1 MPLLFRVV
9 RFGAVS
15 LKTAFHAS
23 LARVSY
29 LQLPCALILT
39 LFLCAAAFAADG
51 LLWFEQGRPTEQAR
65 QAVGILA
72 HAADEGLDPANYGA
86 GNLGL
91 AVAAA
96 DREPAWTVEAL
107 AGLDRDL
114 TAAMRRY
121 LSDLHFGQVDPRLIS
136 ENYSSTVRA
145 FDAAKVLE
153 DAVHGKR
160 LIEAVAQAA
169 PPFPLYAE
177 LRQALAQYRRLAAD
191 TAQTPLW
198 KTRLPALPDK
208 KVELGQSYEG
218 LPMITQRLV
227 ALGDMPVE
235 SFASTQYSPETAEGI
250 MAFQERHGLEPDG
263 VIGRQTIAALDVSP
277 AGRVRQIEL
286 TMERLRWTP
295 LLKAPRVI
303 VVNVP
308 ENYLDAYEVKG
319 DEIELKARMRVITG
333 NAPDNRTPIFD
344 LEMTAI
350 EFSPYWNVPY
360 SIASKELVPELR
372 DYPNRFVRQGF
383 EFVSG
388 GGVIREF
395 SYSSLD
401 AVMRGEMRIR
411 QRSGPKN
418 AMGPIK
424 FVMPNKDSIYLHYT
438 ASPRLFERYRRD
450 LSHGCVR
457 VEQPVE
463 LAKFVLRN
471 QPEWDEARIRAAMDS
486 GESYTLPLQ
495 EPVRVVIAYKTVK
508 VRDDGQILFFAD
520 VYGQDRLLDRAL
532 RGAQSTVNRG
542 I

>member
-1 MPLLFRVV
+1 MNASVRHAFR
-9 RFGAVS
+9 GIAHP
-15 LKTAFHAS
+15 AP
-23 LARVSY
+23 
-29 LQLPCALILT
+29 LPCALALT
-39 LFLCAAAFAADG
+39 LFLCTAALAGDAP
-51 LLWFEQGRPTEQAR
+51 LWFDHGRPNEQAH
-65 QAVGILA
+65 QAVDILA
-72 HAADEGLDPANYGA
+72 HAAAEGLNPANYDA
-86 GNLGL
+86 KALGP

-96 DREPAWTVEAL
+96 DQGEPLAPEAR
-107 AGLDRDL
+107 AALDKAL
-114 TAAMRRY
+114 TAAMRKY
-121 LSDLHFGQVDPRLIS
+121 LSDLHYGQVDPRLIS
-136 ENYSSTVRA
+136 ENYSPASGA
-145 FDAAKVLE
+145 FDPAKVLAA
-153 DAVHGKR
+153 AVRSNR
-160 LIEAVAQAA
+160 LVEASAQAA

-177 LRQALAQYRRLAAD
+177 LRQALAQYRKLAAD

-198 KTRLPALPDK
+198 KTKLPPLPDK
-208 KVELGQSYEG
+208 KLELGQIYEG
-218 LPMITQRLV
+218 LPMLIQRLE
-227 ALGDMPVE
+227 ALGDLPGE
-235 SFASTQYSPETAEGI
+235 SFVSTQYSGDVAKGV

-295 LLKAPRVI
+295 LLKSPRVI

-308 ENYLDAYEVKG
+308 ENYLEAYEVKG
-319 DEIELKARMRVITG
+319 GEIELKTRMRVITG
-333 NAPDNRTPIFD
+333 TAPDNRTPIVD

-372 DYPNRFVRQGF
+372 EYPNRFDRQGF

-388 GGVIREF
+388 DGVIKEF
-395 SYSSLD
+395 SYASLD

-418 AMGPIK
+418 SMGPIK

-463 LAKFVLRN
+463 LAKFVLQN

-486 GESYTLPLQ
+486 GEAYTLSLRS
-495 EPVRVVIAYKTVK
+495 PVRVVIAYKTVR
-508 VRDDGQILFFAD
+508 VRDDGQIQFFAD

-532 RGAQSTVNRG
+532 RGTLDTVNRG

>member
-1 MPLLFRVV
+1 MKAAFRLSCVPPC
-9 RFGAVS
+9 F
-15 LKTAFHAS
+15 L
-23 LARVSY
+23 
-29 LQLPCALILT
+29 LPCSLLLT
-39 LFLCAAAFAADG
+39 LALCATVFAADG
-51 LLWFEQGRPTEQAR
+51 LLWFDQGRPTEQAR

-72 HAADEGLDPANYGA
+72 HAADDGLDPANYDA
-86 GNLGL
+86 GRLGRD
-91 AVAAA
+91 VAAA
-96 DREPAWTVEAL
+96 DRDPGWTDEARSRLDKDL
-107 AGLDRDL
+107 A
-114 TAAMRRY
+114 AAMRRY

-136 ENYSSTVRA
+136 ENYSPTA
-145 FDAAKVLE
+145 KTFDAAKVLE
-153 DAVHGKR
+153 DAVRGKR
-160 LIEAVAQAA
+160 LIEAVAKAT
-169 PPFPLYAE
+169 PPFPFYAE
-177 LRQALAQYRRLAAD
+177 LRQALAQYRRLATD

-198 KTRLPALPDK
+198 KTKLPPLPDK
-208 KVELGQSYEG
+208 KLELGQMYEG
-218 LPMITQRLV
+218 LPMLIQRLE
-227 ALGDMPVE
+227 ALGDLPRD
-235 SFASTQYSPETAEGI
+235 SFISTQYSGDVAKGV

-263 VIGRQTIAALDVSP
+263 VIGRQTLAALDVSP
-277 AGRVRQIEL
+277 AARVRQIEL

-308 ENYLDAYEVKG
+308 ENYLEAYEVKG
-319 DEIELKARMRVITG
+319 DEIELKTRMRVITG
-333 NAPDNRTPIFD
+333 TAPDNRTPIFD

-372 DYPNRFVRQGF
+372 AYPNRFDRQGF

-388 GGVIREF
+388 NGVIGQF
-395 SYSSLD
+395 SYASID

-463 LAKFVLRN
+463 LAKFVLSN
-471 QPEWDEARIRAAMDS
+471 HPEWDEARIMAAMDS
-486 GESYTLPLQ
+486 GEAYTLSLR

-508 VRDDGQILFFAD
+508 IRDDGQILFFAD

-532 RGAQSTVNRG
+532 RGVKDTANRG

>member
-1 MPLLFRVV
+1 MNDSARQASSGRV
-9 RFGAVS
+9 
-15 LKTAFHAS
+15 HP
-23 LARVSY
+23 
-29 LQLPCALILT
+29 LPCALLLT
-39 LFLCAAAFAADG
+39 FLFCTAAAAATDG
-51 LLWFEQGRPTEQAR
+51 PFWFDHGRPNEQAR

-72 HAADEGLDPANYGA
+72 HAEAEGLNPANYGA
-86 GNLGL
+86 RTIGT

-96 DREPAWTVEAL
+96 DQGEGLGAEARTDL
-107 AGLDRDL
+107 EKAL
-114 TAAMRRY
+114 TAAMRKY
-121 LSDLHFGQVDPRLIS
+121 LSDLHYGQVDPRLIS
-136 ENYSSTVRA
+136 ENYSPATGA
-145 FDAAKVLE
+145 FDPDKVLAA
-153 DAVHGKR
+153 AVRSNR

-198 KTRLPALPDK
+198 KTKLPPLPDK
-208 KVELGQSYEG
+208 KLELGQTYQG
-218 LPMITQRLV
+218 LPMLIQRLI
-227 ALGDMPVE
+227 ALGDLPAG
-235 SFASTQYSPETAEGI
+235 SFVSSAYSPETAKGV

-263 VIGRQTIAALDVSP
+263 VIGRQTLAALDVSP
-277 AGRVRQIEL
+277 AARVRQIEL

-308 ENYLDAYEVKG
+308 ENYLEAYEVKG

-333 NAPDNRTPIFD
+333 TAPDNRTPIFD

-372 DYPNRFVRQGF
+372 TYPNRFDRQGF
-383 EFVSG
+383 EFVAG
-388 GGVIREF
+388 GSVIREF
-395 SYSSLD
+395 SFASLD

-463 LAKFVLRN
+463 LAKFVLWNR
-471 QPEWDEARIRAAMDS
+471 PDWDEARIRAAMDA
-486 GESYTLPLQ
+486 GTSYALPLT
-495 EPVRVVIAYKTVK
+495 ETVRVVIAYKTVK
-508 VRDDGQILFFAD
+508 VRDDGQVMFFAD

-532 RGAQSTVNRG
+532 RGAPDRG
-542 I
+542 GQGI

>member
-1 MPLLFRVV
+1 MSDLAR
-9 RFGAVS
+9 
-15 LKTAFHAS
+15 HAS
-23 LARVSY
+23 RGIAHPAS
-29 LQLPCALILT
+29 LPCALALT
-39 LFLCAAAFAADG
+39 LLLCTAALAADG
-51 LLWFEQGRPTEQAR
+51 LLWFDQGRPTEQAR

-72 HAADEGLDPANYGA
+72 HAEDEGLDPANYGA
-86 GNLGL
+86 GRLGL

-96 DREPAWTVEAL
+96 DRDPVWTGEAL

-136 ENYSSTVRA
+136 ENYSSAVRV
-145 FDAAKVLE
+145 FDADKTLE
-153 DAVHGKR
+153 DAVRRNR
-160 LIEAVAQAA
+160 LIEAVAHAA

-177 LRQALAQYRRLAAD
+177 LRRALAQYRRLAAD

-198 KTRLPALPDK
+198 KTKLPPLPDK

-218 LPMITQRLV
+218 LPMIIQRLV
-227 ALGDMPVE
+227 ALGDMPAE
-235 SFASTQYSPETAEGI
+235 SFVSTKYSPETAEGV

-277 AGRVRQIEL
+277 AARVRQIEL

-295 LLKAPRVI
+295 LLQAPRVI

-308 ENYLDAYEVKG
+308 ENYLEAYEVRG
-319 DEIELKARMRVITG
+319 DSIEVKARMKVITG
-333 NAPDNRTPIFD
+333 TAPDNRTPIFD
-344 LEMTAI
+344 LEMRAI

-372 DYPNRFVRQGF
+372 KYPAHFDRQGF
-383 EFVSG
+383 EFVAG
-388 GGVIREF
+388 GTAIREF
-395 SYSSLD
+395 SYASLD

-424 FVMPNKDSIYLHYT
+424 FVMPNKDNIYLHYT
-438 ASPRLFERYRRD
+438 ASPRLFERHRRN

-457 VEQPVE
+457 VEKPME
-463 LAKFVLRN
+463 LAKFVL
-471 QPEWDEARIRAAMDS
+471 QGEPQWDEARIQAAMDS
-486 GESYTLPLQ
+486 GQSTTLNLR
-495 EPVRVVIAYKTVK
+495 ETVRVVIAYKTVK
-508 VRDDGQILFFAD
+508 VRNDGQVYFFAD
-520 VYGQDRLLDRAL
+520 VYGQDRLLDRVL
-532 RGAQSTVNRG
+532 SGSGDRVN
-542 I
+542 